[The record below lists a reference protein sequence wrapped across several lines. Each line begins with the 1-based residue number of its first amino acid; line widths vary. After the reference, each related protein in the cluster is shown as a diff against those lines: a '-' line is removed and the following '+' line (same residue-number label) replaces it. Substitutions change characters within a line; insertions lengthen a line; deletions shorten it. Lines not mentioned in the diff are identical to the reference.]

1 MNNYKLQ
8 YWMYACLNKEFG
20 QEVKL
25 HRDSLHS
32 LYRVNRHGFEIST
45 NTLNLNVVKK
55 WFLNKIKRSSF
66 SEKQEGSIQYFS
78 KIVDNK
84 EFVIT
89 LNEQSRGLDWK
100 NSNKPVLLVNL
111 YSYKK

>member
-1 MNNYKLQ
+1 
-8 YWMYACLNKEFG
+8 MYACLNKEFG